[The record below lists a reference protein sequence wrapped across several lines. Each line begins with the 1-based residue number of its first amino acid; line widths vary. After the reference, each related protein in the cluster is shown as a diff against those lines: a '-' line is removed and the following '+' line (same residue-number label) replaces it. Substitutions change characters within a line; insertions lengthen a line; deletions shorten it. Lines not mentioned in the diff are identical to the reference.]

1 MLLSVR
7 VNEAIGKKLENLSLQ
22 TNRTKSFYVKEAL
35 LSYIDDFEDIYLAES
50 RLENLKL
57 GKDKILNSKDFWN
70 DLES

>member
-7 VNEAIGKKLENLSLQ
+7 VNESIGKKLENLSLQ
-22 TNRTKSFYVKEAL
+22 THRTKSFYVKEAL

-50 RLENLKL
+50 RLENLKV